1 MTSIV
6 TEQTMKLVDQIA
18 SIDGDRDL
26 VGVEAVKD
34 RSYCFVFANIS

>member
-18 SIDGDRDL
+18 SIDGDRDI
-26 VGVEAVKD
+26 VGVEAVEN
-34 RSYCFVFANIS
+34 RSRCFVFANTS